1 MQRLLSAIVLGLL
14 AGCAG
19 AAEREGAR
27 LSLACQLSKC
37 DCVSNSFT
45 VFDSEPVQWQPDGSA
60 SCRDGY
66 HLRRLEAPPAKP
78 I

>member
-1 MQRLLSAIVLGLL
+1 MQRLFPAIAIGLL

-19 AAEREGAR
+19 AAEKEAAR
-27 LSLACQLSKC
+27 LALACQLSKC

-45 VFDSEPVQWQPDGSA
+45 VFDSEPVLWKPDGSA
-60 SCRDGY
+60 SCPEGY